1 MKRLLTQERGFDGAR
16 CMIRK
21 VLSAGHYNT
30 SSVDLIEQKSKLKQT
45 NKQTQYTYVNQKFS
59 PRIKHRTFL
68 NVSPGGAVMEPV
80 TVETNVCT
88 AY

>member
-1 MKRLLTQERGFDGAR
+1 MKRLFTQESGFDGAQ

-30 SSVDLIEQKSKLKQT
+30 SSVDLLEQKSKLK
-45 NKQTQYTYVNQKFS
+45 KKKTQYTYVNQKFS

-68 NVSPGGAVMEPV
+68 NVSPDGAVMEPV
-80 TVETNVCT
+80 MVETNACT